1 MKNQMQQGDVL
12 IKRIES
18 LPKGVKKKE
27 RDNGHI
33 ILAYGEV
40 TGHAHR
46 IMDVDA
52 LFYEKDGKLYLK
64 NEKPVTLTHE
74 EHHQQVIE
82 PGIWEIGQIQEK
94 DWLSGMVRKVI
105 D

>member
-1 MKNQMQQGDVL
+1 MNQIQQGDVL
-12 IKRIES
+12 IKRIKT
-18 LPKGVKKKE
+18 LPEGIKQKE
-27 RDNGHI
+27 RDNGSI

-46 IMDVDA
+46 IIDVDA
-52 LFYEKDGKLYLK
+52 LFYEKDGKLYLQ
-64 NEKPVTLTHE
+64 NETPVQLKHE
-74 EHHQQVIE
+74 EHNQITIE

-94 DWLSGMVRKVI
+94 DWLSGMVRRVI